1 MSYYAI
7 FLKQI
12 AIFTRIYSKHTKNHI
27 PLMDENPNLNRIK
40 VALVERQKTSK
51 WLAEQMEKSDTT
63 VSRWVSNKIQPSVE
77 QLFEIARIL
86 NMDVKDLLNSNILK

>member
-1 MSYYAI
+1 M
-7 FLKQI
+7 KQI

-63 VSRWVSNKIQPSVE
+63 VSRWVSNKIQPSLE

-86 NMDVKDLLNSNILK
+86 NMDVKDLLNSTILK